1 MGSQGTL
8 SELGCLGVGYK
19 LCILRGVGGV
29 YLPRQSTTQL
39 NHCFSGKSHHPL
51 AGCFCGRLCSHLCCV
66 PSWGGPIHIRG
77 NICTINPEGQG
88 RDREGGGEHLLWK
101 RRLVLSLTPHMSSEV
116 CPRVA
121 DSLQPCYSRLVSLCW

>member
-8 SELGCLGVGYK
+8 SELGCLGVGHK

-29 YLPRQSTTQL
+29 HLPRQSTTQL

-51 AGCFCGRLCSHLCCV
+51 AGCFCGRLGSHLCCV

-88 RDREGGGEHLLWK
+88 RDREGGGEHPPLE
-101 RRLVLSLTPHMSSEV
+101 TEV
-116 CPRVA
+116 GVESYPTHE
-121 DSLQPCYSRLVSLCW
+121 L